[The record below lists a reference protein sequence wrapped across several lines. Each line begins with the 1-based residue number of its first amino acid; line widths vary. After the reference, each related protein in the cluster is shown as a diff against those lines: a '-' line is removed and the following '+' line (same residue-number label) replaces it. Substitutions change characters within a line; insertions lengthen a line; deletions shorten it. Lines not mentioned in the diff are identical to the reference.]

1 MNTRRV
7 YVYFALTFLLGVL
20 AGAAGAFFFG
30 WHMMGPQGRSGR
42 REWILRHMTRELDLS
57 SSQVGQVRAIM
68 EETGGKIDALR
79 KQQRPQFDALLAESR
94 DRVRKIL
101 TPQQA
106 TRFDEMMKKFEE
118 HRKRREEGQGPPEPP
133 PPPPPGE

>member
-1 MNTRRV
+1 VNTRRV
-7 YVYFALTFLLGVL
+7 YVYFALTFVLGVL
-20 AGAAGAFFFG
+20 AGAAGAFFYG
-30 WHMMGPQGRSGR
+30 WQMMGPQGRPAR
-42 REWILRHMTRELDLS
+42 RERILRHMTRELDLS

-79 KQQRPQFDALLAESR
+79 KQQRPEFDALLTESR
-94 DRVRKIL
+94 ERIRKVL
-101 TPQQA
+101 TPQQT

-118 HRKRREEGQGPPEPP
+118 HRKRREAGPGTPEPP

>member
-7 YVYFALTFLLGVL
+7 YIYFALTFLLGVL
-20 AGAAGAFFFG
+20 AGAAGAFYCG
-30 WHMMGPQGRSGR
+30 WQMMGPQGRPAR
-42 REWILRHMTRELDLS
+42 RERILRHLTRELDLN
-57 SSQVGQVRAIM
+57 SSQVEQVRAIM

-79 KQQRPQFDALLAESR
+79 KQQRPEFDALLAESR

-106 TRFDEMMKKFEE
+106 TQFDEMMKKFEE
-118 HRKRREEGQGPPEPP
+118 RRKRREESQGPPGTPP
-133 PPPPPGE
+133 PD